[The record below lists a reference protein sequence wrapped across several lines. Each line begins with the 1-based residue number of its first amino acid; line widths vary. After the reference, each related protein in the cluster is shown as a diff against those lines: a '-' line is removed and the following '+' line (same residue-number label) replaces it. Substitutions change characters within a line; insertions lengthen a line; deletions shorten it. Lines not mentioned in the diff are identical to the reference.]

1 MSDDERFRR
10 LEAELKHAVR
20 VWARFRYAWRPS
32 RQRLA
37 EQQRGVA
44 AGILVA
50 LDLLGY
56 GREKEE
62 MLRQLDREFPSN
74 LEHWLGLTRDRYL
87 PGAR

>member
-1 MSDDERFRR
+1 MSYDERFRR

-20 VWARFRYAWRPS
+20 VWVRFRRAWRPS
-32 RQRLA
+32 RRRLA

-44 AGILVA
+44 AGILTA

-74 LEHWLGLTRDRYL
+74 LERWFGLTRDRYL